1 MAKKIKSTTPKDEDV
16 IEEVIDEE
24 EEHEPRK
31 IDKTEA
37 ALLLSAYIEADN
49 DVTKVEENLD
59 TAKKKRSDAA
69 KAIYN
74 SLGKGPFQF
83 KGTYLGKIVVRDNNY
98 FFRGK
103 LDQEL
108 MSFD

>member
-1 MAKKIKSTTPKDEDV
+1 MAKKIKSTTPKDEE
-16 IEEVIDEE
+16 IEEILEE
-24 EEHEPRK
+24 DEEHEPRK
-31 IDKTEA
+31 IDKAEA
-37 ALLLSAYIEADN
+37 AMLLSAYIEADN
-49 DVTKVEENLD
+49 DVTKAEENLD
-59 TAKKKRSDAA
+59 TTKKKRSEAA
-69 KAIYN
+69 KAVYN

-83 KGTYLGKIVVRDNNY
+83 KGTYLGKIVVRDGNY